1 MKFLSEQNKEIFK
14 GRTVLLRVDYNI
26 DAGESSFRIDAS
38 IPSIKF
44 LLDAG
49 SKIVI
54 LTHKG
59 RPKPITDSVTARED
73 IANFSLEKTV
83 AVLERK
89 IIKKIKFVNFAD
101 IKTITKIVKE
111 ETSSIIMLE
120 NLRFFDGEDSGALQF
135 GRSLAGMGE
144 IFINDAFPVSHR
156 ENASICQ
163 IPQFITSFV
172 GIQFEK
178 EIKNLDKILK
188 NPERPFTLILGGA
201 KASDKIPMINH
212 LIDKLDNCLLSGVP
226 GNTFLK
232 ANGEDIKKSVYEE
245 GELIEAK
252 EIMKTGKIK
261 PLEDFVW
268 ENDNI
273 YDIGPKTID
282 SFSAIIKN
290 SKTILWNGP
299 LGYFEEEKFMQGS
312 KKIAEAIIAS
322 KAFSILGGGET
333 TEMVAKMKLLNKFSF
348 VSTGGGAM
356 LEYLSGKR
364 LPGIEVLK

>member
-38 IPSIKF
+38 LPSIKF
-44 LLDAG
+44 LLEAG
-49 SKIVI
+49 AKILI

-59 RPKPITDSVTARED
+59 RPKPILDAVAAREGVV
-73 IANFSLEKTV
+73 NFSLEKTS
-83 AVLERK
+83 AILERK
-89 IIKKIKFVNFAD
+89 IIKKVKFINFAD
-101 IKTITKIVKE
+101 IKTITRIVKE
-111 ETSSIIMLE
+111 ETSPVIMLE
-120 NLRFFDGEDSGALQF
+120 NLRFFDGEDSGSLQF
-135 GRSLAGMGE
+135 GRALSQMGE
-144 IFINDAFPVSHR
+144 IFVNEAFPVSHR

-178 EIKNLDKILK
+178 EIKNLDRILK
-188 NPERPFTLILGGA
+188 NPEKPFTLILGGA

-212 LIDKLDNCLLSGVP
+212 LIEKIDNCLLSGVP

-232 ANGEDIKKSVYEE
+232 ANGQDIKKSVYEE
-245 GELIEAK
+245 GMLVEAREL
-252 EIMKTGKIK
+252 MKTGKIK
-261 PLEDFVW
+261 VLEDFIW
-268 ENDNI
+268 ENDKI
-273 YDIGPKTID
+273 YDIGTKTVD
-282 SFSAIIKN
+282 SFIEIIKN

-299 LGYFEEEKFMQGS
+299 LGYFEEEKFMEGS
-312 KKIAEAIIAS
+312 KKIAQAIIES
-322 KAFSILGGGET
+322 KAFSVLGGGET
-333 TEMVAKMKLLNKFSF
+333 TEMISKMKLLDKFSF

-364 LPGIEVLK
+364 LLGIEVLK